1 MGFIGQTIPALWL
14 YMNEMASVIEVADIL
29 DLPVI
34 QMDFYLQDTVT
45 AAKQLIGQIL
55 LHESPYGLLAGRI
68 VETEAYITGDPAN
81 HASRGMTRRN
91 SAMFGPPGRAY
102 VYMIHTRWCINAVT
116 QPEGVGEAVLIR
128 ALEPILGLDIMADLR
143 QKNDPRDLC
152 SGPGKL
158 TQAMAISGEHN
169 HTDLT
174 SGAIRILKF
183 EGVDDIVQTTRVG
196 IKHAAD
202 EPLRFYS
209 KKDTIWV
216 SKR

>member
-1 MGFIGQTIPALWL
+1 MNVLNFPA
-14 YMNEMASVIEVADIL
+14 
-29 DLPVI
+29 I
-34 QMDFYLQDTVT
+34 QSDFYLQDTVT
-45 AAKQLIGQIL
+45 VAKRLIGQVL
-55 LHESPYGLLAGRI
+55 LHESPYGVIAGRI
-68 VETEAYITGDPAN
+68 VETEAYVTGDPAN

-102 VYMIHTRWCINAVT
+102 VYMIHTRWCLNAVT

-128 ALEPILGLDIMADLR
+128 ALEPILGLDIMAELR
-143 QKNDPRDLC
+143 KKTNPRDFC

-169 HTDLT
+169 HADLT
-174 SGAIRILKF
+174 SGTIRILEF
-183 EGVDDIVQTTRVG
+183 EEVDNIIQTTRVG

-202 EPLRFYS
+202 RPLRFYS
-209 KKDTIWV
+209 REDAKWV

>member
-1 MGFIGQTIPALWL
+1 MAMI
-14 YMNEMASVIEVADIL
+14 EMANLLEIADIL

-34 QMDFYLQDTVT
+34 QTDFYLQDTVT

-55 LHESPYGLLAGRI
+55 LHESPYGLVAGRI

-81 HASRGMTRRN
+81 HASRGITRRN

-128 ALEPILGLDIMADLR
+128 ALEPILGLEIMADLR
-143 QKNDPRDLC
+143 QKNDAKDLC

-169 HTDLT
+169 HADLT
-174 SGAIRILKF
+174 SGVVRILRF
-183 EGVDDIVQTTRVG
+183 EYVDDIVQTTRVG

-202 EPLRFYS
+202 KPLRFYS
-209 KKDTIWV
+209 RRDAKWV